1 MNICIRRTTINYG
14 NCPIVSRF
22 LIIRD
27 VASSA
32 YVIGRYSRKLAI
44 YDIARTALDCPSPGE
59 HLPHLAAHEG
69 RLLKACLPQ
78 IANDILVNG
87 SSSVVVFV

>member
-1 MNICIRRTTINYG
+1 MATVPLFHAFSSSGMLLLVLMLSDDIH
-14 NCPIVSRF
+14 
-22 LIIRD
+22 
-27 VASSA
+27 ASW
-32 YVIGRYSRKLAI
+32 L